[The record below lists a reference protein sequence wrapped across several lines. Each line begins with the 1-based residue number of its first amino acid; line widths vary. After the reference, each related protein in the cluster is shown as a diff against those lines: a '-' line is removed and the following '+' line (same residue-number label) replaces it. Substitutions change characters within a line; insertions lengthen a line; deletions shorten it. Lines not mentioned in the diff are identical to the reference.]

1 MKTRHALLLVLGIA
15 CALSGPGLPAHAQTK
30 LEPIF
35 AVVNQSAHVNTLS
48 KADLRNIYLGR
59 RRTWGN
65 GNSIVAFMRPPHTGA
80 GLAFYRNVLGMTP
93 GRFRYHWHGL
103 QLSGQATIPR
113 TLGSA
118 NDVVVAVASTPGAVA
133 YMTQSEV
140 QRTQHLAGKLVKVVP
155 LPR

>member
-1 MKTRHALLLVLGIA
+1 MKTRHALLLAFGIA
-15 CALSGPGLPAHAQTK
+15 LAGHGLRAHAQTK
-30 LEPIF
+30 LEPIY
-35 AVVNQSAHVNTLS
+35 AVVNQSAHVS
-48 KADLRNIYLGR
+48 KVSKSDLRNIYLGR

-65 GNSIVAFMRPPHTGA
+65 GNAIVAFNRPPHTGA

-93 GRFRYHWHGL
+93 ARFRYHWHGL

-133 YMTQSEV
+133 YMTLSEV
-140 QRTQHLAGKLVKVVP
+140 QRTAHLAGKLVKVVP
-155 LPR
+155 LAR